1 MLTPPLL
8 KLVTPLFWLLLLL
21 LLRLIDDV
29 EIEDD
34 PVDEPEFWLFETK
47 LLTEFDLLPLLLF
60 DDEEEISFPEKKK
73 VEEQEPVSQPPP
85 PKATPLR

>member
-1 MLTPPLL
+1 M
-8 KLVTPLFWLLLLL
+8 
-21 LLRLIDDV
+21 RLIDDV

-60 DDEEEISFPEKKK
+60 DDEEETDCPVTKPCKISAKFLALAYFKRNTFK
-73 VEEQEPVSQPPP
+73 P
-85 PKATPLR
+85 PKRSADGTSSI